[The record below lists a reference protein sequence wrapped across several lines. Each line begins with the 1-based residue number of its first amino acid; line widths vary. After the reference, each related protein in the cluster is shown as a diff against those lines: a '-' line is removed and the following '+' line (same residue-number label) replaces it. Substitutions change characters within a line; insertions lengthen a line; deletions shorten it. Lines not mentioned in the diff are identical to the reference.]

1 MEGFSSHPEPFV
13 RMYAARAAAAM
24 KDIPR
29 LEKLAYDA
37 NDNVREAA
45 LEPLRRLESPAAQA
59 AMLAGLDRGYQVVRT
74 AARLLKAYPHD
85 NRLFRP
91 LVNALLRVTREHS
104 DTSRDARLPL
114 LEAIAQHGEPGDA
127 TELADLVRDFDP
139 LVAEKAAQVVIQLT
153 GKVVLPDPVPVKR
166 GWPQAFTDLQRCV
179 DVSLESG
186 GRFRMR
192 MIPEAAPIAVDRFL
206 KLVTI
211 DHYYD
216 GLTIH
221 RVVPNFV
228 IQGGSPGANE
238 YVGHKEYMRD
248 EVGGLNTRGTVGLST
263 RGRNTGDAQF
273 FVNLVDNPRL
283 DYDYTIFAEVS
294 GRDMETVDKIQEG
307 DVMRRIALV
316 PKGTSS
322 SGGCQ

>member
-1 MEGFSSHPEPFV
+1 RTE
-13 RMYAARAAAAM
+13 AAREGARA
-24 KDIPR
+24 PR
-29 LEKLAYDA
+29 RGLA
-37 NDNVREAA
+37 
-45 LEPLRRLESPAAQA
+45 PPTAQA
-59 AMLAGLDRGYQVVRT
+59 ALPAGAARGSQVVG
-74 AARLLKAYPHD
+74 AGARLLKAYPHD

-114 LEAIAQHGEPGDA
+114 LEAIAQHGESGDA
-127 TELADLVRDFDP
+127 TQLLDLVKDFDP
-139 LVAEKAAQVVIQLT
+139 LVAEKAAQVIIQLT

-179 DVSLESG
+179 EVSLESG

-192 MIPEAAPIAVDRFL
+192 MNPEAAPIAVDRFL
-206 KLVTI
+206 KLATI

-238 YVGHKEYMRD
+238 YV
-248 EVGGLNTRGTVGLST
+248 
-263 RGRNTGDAQF
+263 
-273 FVNLVDNPRL
+273 
-283 DYDYTIFAEVS
+283 
-294 GRDMETVDKIQEG
+294 
-307 DVMRRIALV
+307 
-316 PKGTSS
+316 
-322 SGGCQ
+322 